1 MIGNPLMIR
10 AIACSL
16 LMLGAARAADAPAS
30 VSAAGVTLKSVGAD
44 LPFGDRALP
53 AGTDVDLV
61 TSTCTGCHSAG
72 MILNQ
77 PALSRADWEGEIAK
91 MKAVYKAPVQAADI
105 AAIAAY
111 LAALKPAP

>member
-1 MIGNPLMIR
+1 MIIR
-10 AIACSL
+10 LIAFAL
-16 LMLGAARAADAPAS
+16 LALGTVRAADAPAS
-30 VSAAGVTLKSVGAD
+30 VSAAGVTLKSVSAD

-53 AGTDVDLV
+53 AGTDADLV

-77 PALSRADWEGEIAK
+77 PALSRAEWEGEIAK
-91 MKAVYKAPVQAADI
+91 MKAVYKAPVEATDM

-111 LAALKPAP
+111 LAALKPGP